1 MTLRYDAGEVITAMV
16 TPFNEKREVD
26 FEALEK
32 LVGHL
37 INSSSDAI
45 LVAGTTGESPTL
57 THEEE
62 YEILYA
68 VKGQVSGSR
77 KVIMGAGSNC
87 TRTAVD
93 TSKKAVE
100 LGADAILSVVPYY
113 NKPNQQ
119 GIIEHFGAIAKAIDI
134 PIIMYNIPG
143 RTGVNM
149 TPQTAAFLAKEYS
162 NIVALKQSFP
172 DMDTITELRSL
183 CPEDFAI
190 YCGDDSLTLP
200 MLSLGAHG
208 VISVASHVVGDEI
221 KSLIH
226 NFKSG
231 QIKAARNMH
240 QKLYPLFRKLFMAP
254 NPVPVKAVLSRL
266 KIIENFVRRP
276 LVELNEMERAEL
288 FDVLNEVLSSIG
300 KTVKVEI

>member
-16 TPFNEKREVD
+16 TPFNEKRDID
-26 FEALEK
+26 FQATEK
-32 LVGHL
+32 LAKHL
-37 INSSSDAI
+37 IDTGSDAI

-62 YEILYA
+62 YELLYA
-68 VKGQVSGSR
+68 VKGVTSGSA
-77 KVIMGAGSNC
+77 KIIMGAGSNC
-87 TRTAVD
+87 TKTAISS
-93 TSKKAVE
+93 SKKAAE
-100 LGADAILSVVPYY
+100 IGADAILSVVPYY

-119 GIIEHFGAIAKAIDI
+119 GMIEHFGEIAKSVDI
-134 PIIMYNIPG
+134 PIILYNIPG

-149 TPQTAAFLAKEYS
+149 QPSTVAFLAKEYP
-162 NIVALKQSFP
+162 NIVGLKQSFP
-172 DMDTITELRSL
+172 DMDVITELKSL
-183 CPEDFAI
+183 CPDDFAI

-266 KIIENFVRRP
+266 KMIENYVRRP
-276 LVELNEMERAEL
+276 LVELNEVERAEL
-288 FDVLNEVLSSIG
+288 FDVLNEVLASIG
-300 KTVKVEI
+300 KNPMG